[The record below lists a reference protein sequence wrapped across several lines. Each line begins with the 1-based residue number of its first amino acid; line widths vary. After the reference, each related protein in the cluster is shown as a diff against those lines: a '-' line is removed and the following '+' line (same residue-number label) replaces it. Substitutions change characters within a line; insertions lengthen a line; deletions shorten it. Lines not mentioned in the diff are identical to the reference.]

1 MTPIPD
7 INVRAISDTDA
18 EPVTRIYNHYIANT
32 IITFETEPIDSAD
45 MLDRIRETRDA
56 GLPWIVAESGTG
68 VAGFAYAS
76 RWKGRCAYR
85 FSVESTIYLDAEQT
99 GRGLGKRLY
108 AHLIDEIRAMSMH
121 SVIGGISLPNDA
133 SVRLHEKLGFKK
145 IGQFEQV
152 GHKFDRWI
160 DVGYW
165 QLLL

>member
-1 MTPIPD
+1 MTPVPD
-7 INVRAISDTDA
+7 VNVRAISDTDA
-18 EPVTRIYNHYIANT
+18 EPVTRIYNHYITNT
-32 IITFETEPIDSAD
+32 IVTFETEPVDSAD
-45 MLDRIRETRDA
+45 MLNRIHETSDA
-56 GLPWIVAESGTG
+56 GLPWIVAETGAG

-108 AHLIDEIRAMSMH
+108 SRLIDEIRAMSMH